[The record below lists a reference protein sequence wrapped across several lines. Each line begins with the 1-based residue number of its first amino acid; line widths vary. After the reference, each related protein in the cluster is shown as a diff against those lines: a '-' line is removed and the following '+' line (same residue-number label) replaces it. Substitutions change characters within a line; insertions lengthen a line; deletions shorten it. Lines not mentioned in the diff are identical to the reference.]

1 MDIKFKIMIGAIV
14 VIVLW
19 YILREALISLSL
31 YVERSNFGKKRIA
44 NKKKSG
50 FKFNKKQFY

>member
-19 YILREALISLSL
+19 YVLRESLISLNL
-31 YVERSNFGKKRIA
+31 YIEGSDFGKKMMVK
-44 NKKKSG
+44 KKKSK
-50 FKFNKKQFY
+50 FKFRDGQF

>member
-1 MDIKFKIMIGAIV
+1 MDIKFKIIIGAVV

-31 YVERSNFGKKRIA
+31 YVERSNFGKKRLA
-44 NKKKSG
+44 AKKKSG
-50 FKFNKKQFY
+50 FKFNKNQFY

>member
-1 MDIKFKIMIGAIV
+1 MDIKYKIIIGV
-14 VIVLW
+14 VVVKVLW

-31 YVERSNFGKKRIA
+31 YVERSNFGKKRLA
-44 NKKKSG
+44 AKKKSG